1 MMIRVIEN
9 LCILVLL
16 ILLVVIIFKKKAIK
30 IIIISGIIIGAIIG
44 GCKWLEYKF
53 GARESDRISYCAPCW
68 GPNNKIFFIKHVMYG
83 NYSPLLG
90 SIGYYYKKSEIY
102 LCSMNADGTDKKEI
116 VMLEDTSK
124 KPDFIPVPGDTSKK
138 ADLIFPRYLDYCS
151 KNGLILMSGGDIP
164 SGGWTNGIWIITPDG
179 SNLTKVSNIGMH
191 ASWSPN
197 GKRMVY
203 DGEKGIWV
211 MNIDGTNNHEIS
223 QDGGNPIWSPRG
235 DLIAFVCKGWIYT
248 MKPDGSERRKV
259 CDNYLGDWSPDGTML
274 MTASPRGI
282 IDLNGKSVRE
292 FPVEESTNG
301 KWSPDGKMF
310 LGKRDFILY
319 DSVTGK
325 KIGYPLSVG
334 VLRSEGKYFVYKK
347 PNNIW

>member
-1 MMIRVIEN
+1 MKTIEN
-9 LCILVLL
+9 ICILVLL

-102 LCSMNADGTDKKEI
+102 LCSMNTDGTDKKEI

-151 KNGLILMSGGDIP
+151 KNGLILMSGGAIP

-197 GKRMVY
+197 GKRIVY

-235 DLIAFVCKGWIYT
+235 DLIAFTCKGWIWV
-248 MKPDGSERRKV
+248 MKPDGSERRMVHKGM
-259 CDNYLGDWSPDGTML
+259 YLFDWIPDGN
-274 MTASPRGI
+274 GI
-282 IDLNGKSVRE
+282 IKDGAPGTGWGIFDINGNVIKRL
-292 FPVEESTNG
+292 
-301 KWSPDGKMF
+301 KWGGYVSSDGK
-310 LGKRDFILY
+310 LILSLDFTVFDINKEVEIEPFA
-319 DSVTGK
+319 DIKQTEK
-325 KIGYPLSVG
+325 H
-334 VLRSEGKYFVYKK
+334 FVYKK